1 MWEGRPPR
9 SHAGELSYLF
19 EAGVALIHL
28 EHGVEASRSRRVE
41 FDVLRQVCR
50 PRRVVKGGKLTLA
63 PSTEHGLERIHIARR
78 RACAASWCGSIDGCH
93 CWRWRCLRGGWFRGG
108 CFRGSRRLIF
118 RRFRSA
124 TAHLARAGGCLL
136 FTLMAEMLKLA
147 EMCAGK
153 DRFTLLHREAGRP
166 ISISSLRFVSP
177 ASRGAADRSVS
188 FLQ

>member
-19 EAGVALIHL
+19 EAGVALVHL

-63 PSTEHGLERIHIARR
+63 PSAEHGLERIHIARR
-78 RACAASWCGSIDGCH
+78 RACAASRCGSIDGCH
-93 CWRWRCLRGGWFRGG
+93 CWRWRCLRGGRFRGG

-136 FTLMAEMLKLA
+136 FTLMTEALKLGA
-147 EMCAGK
+147 ERTQGGNGK
-153 DRFTLLHREAGRP
+153 DRVTFCFTAKRATDLH
-166 ISISSLRFVSP
+166 
-177 ASRGAADRSVS
+177 
-188 FLQ
+188 FLPPFR